1 MPNISLLH
9 GLLLVLAVVAA
20 VQFLATRWTGDVD
33 QVNNNNN
40 NNNNNNINNNN
51 NNSEED
57 GEGGDVQRV
66 WGPQSWASSRH

>member
-40 NNNNNNINNNN
+40 NNNNH
-51 NNSEED
+51 SEED

-66 WGPQSWASSRH
+66 WGPQSWASARH

>member
-20 VQFLATRWTGDVD
+20 VQFLATRWTGDADQD

-40 NNNNNNINNNN
+40 NNNNNHNNNH
-51 NNSEED
+51 SEED
-57 GEGGDVQRV
+57 GEGGDVQQV
-66 WGPQSWASSRH
+66 WGPQSWASGRH